1 MEVRKS
7 SGRKVKQKKESRT
20 RYNKDCT
27 SSTSG
32 IDSKN
37 VPLQIILQQCNDL
50 YRLQDDIIR
59 SSTKQQLDLNEQ
71 NKLLRKECEGLLKQL
86 EVK

>member
-20 RYNKDCT
+20 RSNKDCT
-27 SSTSG
+27 STSG